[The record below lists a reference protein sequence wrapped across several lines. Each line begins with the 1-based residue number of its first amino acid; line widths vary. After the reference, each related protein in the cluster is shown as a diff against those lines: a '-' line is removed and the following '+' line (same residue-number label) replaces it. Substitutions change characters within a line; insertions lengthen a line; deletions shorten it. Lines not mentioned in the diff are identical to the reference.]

1 MLRVGGRQKSGGPE
15 QEEGLAALGSAC
27 GLSKHRGRRYLLI
40 AQPSHKS
47 G

>member
-15 QEEGLAALGSAC
+15 QEAGLAALGSAC
-27 GLSKHRGRRYLLI
+27 GLSKHRCYLFI